1 MTVARSWLECSAC
14 GHQVPLEAFG
24 GCTTCAADG
33 RTGVLEVGYRAIA
46 EQDAS
51 VLLAEPH
58 PGIWRWHGLLPVLEG
73 SRTLVSLGE
82 GQTPLL
88 RADQPLTPTDG
99 PAVWLKY
106 EGKNPTHSFKDRFQ
120 SVAITSAA
128 ALGVTR
134 IVCQST
140 GNHGVAAAA
149 YATRAGLQC
158 VVLTHEEVPT
168 AHVEAIRQFGGMP
181 VAVPPPER
189 SRLLRQLVD
198 AGWYPATTH
207 WPFPVS
213 NPYGIEGYKTIA
225 FEIAEQLGAA
235 EAAAAH
241 VFVPVGGGDSIYGI
255 YKGWRELVQLGTL
268 DRLPRLYACQPE
280 HAAPLVAAEAQNA
293 TEVPRVETQRSPA
306 LSIREAETG
315 GHALRALHDSGGRAL
330 AVSDTEIIDAMS
342 RLGRLGLSV
351 DPASA
356 ASVAGALAMLESGKL
371 DDGRPIVC
379 ILTASGARWPPPQG
393 WQPGGAQLAV
403 LSADQAYKAIV
414 ALTD

>member
-1 MTVARSWLECSAC
+1 VTVARSWLACSVC

-24 GCTTCAADG
+24 GCNPCAAAG
-33 RTGVLEVGYRAIA
+33 RIGVLEVAYRAIA
-46 EQDAS
+46 DRDAS
-51 VLLAEPH
+51 VLQADGR
-58 PGIWRWHGLLPVLEG
+58 PGVWRWHGLLPVLEG
-73 SRTLVSLGE
+73 SRTLISLGE

-88 RADQPLTPTDG
+88 LADQPVTPADG

-120 SVAITSAA
+120 SVAISAAA

-149 YATRAGLQC
+149 YAARAGLQC
-158 VVLTHEEVPT
+158 VVLTHEEVPN
-168 AHVEAIRQFGGMP
+168 AHVEAIRQFGAMP
-181 VAVPPPER
+181 VAVPPAER
-189 SRLLRQLVD
+189 SRLLHQLVD
-198 AGWYPATTH
+198 SGWYPATTH

-225 FEIAEQLGAA
+225 FEIAEQLGADQA
-235 EAAAAH
+235 GAAH

-255 YKGWRELVQLGTL
+255 YKGWRELVQLGAL
-268 DRLPRLYACQPE
+268 DRLPKLYACQPE
-280 HAAPLVAAEAQNA
+280 DAAPLVAAEVQNA

-315 GHALRALHDSGGRAL
+315 GHALRALRDSGGHAL
-330 AVSDTEIIDAMS
+330 AVADTEIMDAAS
-342 RLGRLGLSV
+342 RLGRVGLSV

-371 DDGRPIVC
+371 DDGGPIVC
-379 ILTASGARWPPPQG
+379 ILTASGARWPQPQG
-393 WQPGGAQLAV
+393 WQPSGPQVAV

-414 ALTD
+414 ALTQ